1 MKLKLF
7 LLTLVALFLSGC
19 FFASAPPRVKED
31 YLKRATADESKKI
44 AQLSAAIVA
53 MDIAD
58 MRRQSEKNIE
68 ILKQRIKAAESKL
81 SALDGQKR
89 YLVDKEKLYVLT
101 GDAAKRTEAINA
113 IKENESDFASQ
124 GVYLE
129 YLKAKIADEEVLL
142 KVKQAELGL
151 KVAELKLAEARIARK
166 FQDSPEYSIP
176 GDEAKDPKDAKAL
189 EKDKINLVKYEQY
202 LTAQSELLAKE
213 KEKQRKTADIL
224 KQAEDRLKESGFKV
238 E

>member
-1 MKLKLF
+1 MKPKLLF
-7 LLTLVALFLSGC
+7 LTLAALFLSGC

-53 MDIAD
+53 MNVAD

-68 ILKQRIKAAESKL
+68 ILKQRIKASQSRL
-81 SALDGQKR
+81 SALDWQKS
-89 YLVDKEKLYVLT
+89 YLVENEKLYVLT
-101 GDAAKRTEAINA
+101 GDSAKRTEAINA
-113 IKENESDFASQ
+113 IKENESDSASQ
-124 GVYLE
+124 RVYLE
-129 YLKAKIADEEVLL
+129 FLKAKIADEEVLL

-151 KVAELKLAEARIARK
+151 KVAELKLTEARIARK

-176 GDEAKDPKDAKAL
+176 GPEAKDPKAL
-189 EKDKINLVKYEQY
+189 EKEKINLLKYEQH

-224 KQAEDRLKESGFKV
+224 KQAEAKLKESGFKV
-238 E
+238 EQ